1 MQNIDVLWKECL
13 HSDGEQCHQY
23 QQNETHLSLQLIE
36 HKHGEQCHQ
45 YQQNET
51 HLSLQLIEHKQ
62 RRRHMTLKI

>member
-36 HKHGEQCHQ
+36 HK
-45 YQQNET
+45 
-51 HLSLQLIEHKQ
+51 Q